1 MDFLEDLRALGFT
14 EYEAKVY
21 LTLLRINPATGYEL
35 SKRSGVPRSMVYE
48 ALGRLEG
55 RGAVLKA
62 VEQRSTLYRPVPPEV
77 LIDRFAQDYN
87 RHIQKLREGLA
98 GLYDAPEED
107 RLWSISDRESIL
119 SYAAQMIR
127 QAGEEILFILS
138 DRDLEALRQEIEA
151 ACQRGLNIQ
160 ALLTGEGDLKCD
172 QVARHPPLESEL
184 QQLTD
189 MLVVVADGHTVLIAA
204 SADRRPT
211 ATVASN
217 PNLVMIAR
225 QFIWMELFAQR
236 IYTRLG
242 SDLLARI
249 DPGDRRILESF
260 VIPETTG
267 G

>member
-1 MDFLEDLRALGFT
+1 MDFLEDLLALGFT

-35 SKRSGVPRSMVYE
+35 SKRSGVPRSMVYD

-77 LIDRFAQDYN
+77 LIDRFAQAYN
-87 RHIQKLREGLA
+87 RRIQKLRVGLA

-107 RLWSISDRESIL
+107 RLWSISGRESIL
-119 SYAAQMIR
+119 SYAVQIIR
-127 QAGEEILFILS
+127 QASEEILFILS
-138 DRDLEALRQEIEA
+138 DRDLEVLRQEIEI
-151 ACQRGLNIQ
+151 ACKRGLSIQ
-160 ALLTGEGDLKCD
+160 ALLTGEGDLACD

-189 MLVVVADGHTVLIAA
+189 MLVVVADGHTVLIA
-204 SADRRPT
+204 SADHRPT
-211 ATVASN
+211 ASVATN

-242 SDLLARI
+242 SDLLAKI

-260 VIPETTG
+260 MIPETTG